1 LSIDMEL
8 IRNIINVILLIA
20 AVLAGGYLVKFKRKL
35 GHAKDLMVYLND
47 ALTDDK
53 ISEQEW
59 MGLFAILGTLLHDCP
74 GKEPPSERKHQI
86 YLVIAIIFLVAL
98 VLWYFFVH
106 GW

>member
-53 ISEQEW
+53 VSEQEW